1 MLHLIK
7 IFLII
12 GLYNIPVYSVGKR
25 GLMMIKN
32 YKNSYKV
39 AEKELVSLSVY
50 NVGFQ
55 KCDPLYQWGPGIRD
69 HYLIH
74 YIISGRGYYK
84 LGQQTYELNA
94 GDTFLVY
101 PNTEVTYYA
110 AEEDSWE
117 YAWVGFTG
125 SDASMILKATDFT
138 PEVPFIRN
146 TPLGDAIRRQILHI
160 YDARGN
166 EFEHAVEMT
175 GRLYTML
182 ALFLHGASHTNAQ
195 NSANSYVQKGIEFIS
210 SNYSYA
216 ITVEDIAHYVGVS
229 RSHLFRSF
237 ETVLGRSPK
246 EYLTDFR
253 MKQACYLL
261 EHSDLSITAIA
272 NSLGFDNSLYF
283 SKTFHRQKGMS
294 PKEFRIAAG
303 RSTS

>member
-1 MLHLIK
+1 MTKH
-7 IFLII
+7 
-12 GLYNIPVYSVGKR
+12 
-25 GLMMIKN
+25 

-39 AEKELVSLSVY
+39 TEKELVSLSVY

-74 YIISGRGYYK
+74 YIISGRGSYRVH
-84 LGQQTYELNA
+84 GQTFFLQA

-101 PNTEVTYYA
+101 PNTEALYCA
-110 AEEDSWE
+110 DEADPWE

-125 SDASMILKATDFT
+125 SDASMILNATDFT
-138 PEVPFIRN
+138 PEEPVIHD
-146 TPLGDAIRRQILHI
+146 TPLGDDIRRQLLHI

-175 GRLYTML
+175 GRLYTTL
-182 ALFLHGASHTNAQ
+182 ALFMHGASRSGSQ
-195 NSANSYVQKGIEFIS
+195 NSTNSYVQKGIEFIS

-216 ITVEDIAHYVGVS
+216 ITVEDIADYVGVS

-237 ETVLGRSPK
+237 ETVLGQSPK
-246 EYLTDFR
+246 EYLTNFR

-261 EHSDLSITAIA
+261 EHSSLSVTAIA

-283 SKTFHRQKGMS
+283 SKTFHKQKGMP
-294 PKEFRIAAG
+294 PKEYRASCRKAEKPL
-303 RSTS
+303 S

>member
-1 MLHLIK
+1 MYKLYVIMLHLASRA
-7 IFLII
+7 FII
-12 GLYNIPVYSVGKR
+12 YMQESEEASMV
-25 GLMMIKN
+25 KN

-39 AEKELVSLSVY
+39 TEKELVSLSVY

-55 KCDPLYQWGPGIRD
+55 KCDALYQWGPGIRD

-74 YIISGRGYYK
+74 YIISGKGCYK
-84 LGQQTYELNA
+84 VHGQTFLLHA

-101 PNTEVTYYA
+101 PNTEVLYCA
-110 AEEDSWE
+110 DEADPWE

-125 SDASMILKATDFT
+125 SDASMILNATDFT
-138 PEVPFIRN
+138 PDVPIIRD
-146 TPLGDAIRRQILHI
+146 TPLGDNIRRQILHI

-182 ALFLHGASHTNAQ
+182 ALFMHGATRSGSQ
-195 NSANSYVQKGIEFIS
+195 NSTHSYVQKGIEFIS

-216 ITVEDIAHYVGVS
+216 ITVEDIADYVGVS

-237 ETVLGRSPK
+237 ETVLGQSPK

-283 SKTFHRQKGMS
+283 SKTFHKQKGMS
-294 PKEFRIAAG
+294 PKEYRNAFH
-303 RSTS
+303 